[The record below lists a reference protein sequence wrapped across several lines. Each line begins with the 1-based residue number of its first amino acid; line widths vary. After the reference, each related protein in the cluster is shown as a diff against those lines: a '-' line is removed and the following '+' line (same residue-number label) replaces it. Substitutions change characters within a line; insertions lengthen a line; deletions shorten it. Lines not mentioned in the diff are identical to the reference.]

1 MCRSS
6 GLERRRRCGWL
17 GDLVPGTPQVVWA
30 RAQVAV
36 ESCPISYITA
46 ESLALL
52 EEFHAWKLIGAG
64 DVYRL
69 PARTVEAIFILEN
82 EVRSEKHNASS

>member
-6 GLERRRRCGWL
+6 GLERKRRCGWL
-17 GDLVPGTPQVVWA
+17 GNIEPGGLQVIWA
-30 RAQVAV
+30 RGQVAV
-36 ESCPISYITA
+36 ETCPTSYITS

-82 EVRSEKHNASS
+82 EVRSEKHNASR

>member
-1 MCRSS
+1 
-6 GLERRRRCGWL
+6 
-17 GDLVPGTPQVVWA
+17 
-30 RAQVAV
+30 V
-36 ESCPISYITA
+36 ESCPTSYVTA
-46 ESLALL
+46 DSLALL

-82 EVRSEKHNASS
+82 EVRSEKHNASR

>member
-1 MCRSS
+1 
-6 GLERRRRCGWL
+6 LERKRRCGWL
-17 GDLVPGTPQVVWA
+17 EGNEPDPPQVVWA
-30 RAQVAV
+30 RGQVAV
-36 ESCPISYITA
+36 ESCPTSYVTA

-82 EVRSEKHNASS
+82 EVRSEKHNGSK